1 MTDIDH
7 SLNEESPRLRE
18 ALELARPE
26 MDGLAEADLLPINL
40 DPLAAATTVRGA
52 LSGLL
57 ALRATIDEVFKVF
70 DFSHLDKLE
79 GYILAMIQAET
90 VYRGTAV
97 KPEHLAKLARDGFT
111 LRCRLIADVRVLV
124 KRGLL
129 TAPRLAK
136 LTGPNGYQATASDL
150 LTLVAFMRE
159 HWTLFEHSSPVS
171 LDEVDRAEFVGDQ
184 LVCAIGTRDKST
196 ARWAAAADQRAR
208 AYTLLVR
215 AYDELRFA
223 VEYLRRHEGDAETIA
238 PSLYKKRKT
247 QCRKVDSNETTSVI
261 EQNPP
266 KDVRAESV
274 GQFIDDPFV
283 H

>member
-1 MTDIDH
+1 MRDDID
-7 SLNEESPRLRE
+7 
-18 ALELARPE
+18 A
-26 MDGLAEADLLPINL
+26 
-40 DPLAAATTVRGA
+40 
-52 LSGLL
+52 
-57 ALRATIDEVFKVF
+57 VFKVF
-70 DFSHLDKLE
+70 DFSCLDNLE
-79 GYILAMIQAET
+79 GYCLAMIQAET

-97 KPEHLAKLARDGFT
+97 KPEYLAELARDGFA
-111 LRCRLIADVRVLV
+111 LRCRLIADVKALV

-150 LTLVAFMRE
+150 LTLAAFIRE
-159 HWTLFEHSSPVS
+159 HWALFEHSSPVT

-208 AYTLLVR
+208 AYTLLLN

-223 VEYLRRHEGDAETIA
+223 VEYLRRHEDDAETIA
-238 PSLYKKRKT
+238 PSLYKKRRA
-247 QCRKVDSNETTSVI
+247 QCKKSDSNTIGTVI

-266 KDVRAESV
+266 KDIQNTNVE
-274 GQFIDDPFV
+274 QFNDDPFV